1 MTFPGTACRVLIVAG
16 AAAALLASG
25 SSNANR
31 PDDGSQ
37 GSSAPAS
44 QPMEAAQA
52 LGLWKTSFGPVKIEK
67 DPDSGD
73 KNLRGVWVYER
84 SGEQVIGYFSGP
96 LDGNVLQ
103 FRWTEP
109 AKPAD
114 LVGDGYLVFDPNGQS
129 FSGKWWTTDRA
140 RGGEWNGW
148 RKDGGQ
154 GSPDPA
160 STSPEG
166 GPPPEGAPP
175 PPDDG
180 PPTKKGPAEQAPP
193 PTEETI

>member
-1 MTFPGTACRVLIVAG
+1 MTFPGLACRVIVVAG
-16 AAAALLASG
+16 AAAAVIASG

-31 PDDGSQ
+31 PADGPA
-37 GSSAPAS
+37 SSTAAPPS
-44 QPMEAAQA
+44 QPMAVEQA

-67 DPDSGD
+67 DPESGD
-73 KNLRGVWVYER
+73 KNLRGVWVYDR
-84 SGEQVIGYFSGP
+84 SGKEVIGYFSGP

-109 AKPAD
+109 ARPTD

-129 FSGKWWTTDRA
+129 FSGRWWTTDRA

-154 GSPDPA
+154 GAPDPA
-160 STSPEG
+160 STAPEG
-166 GPPPEGAPP
+166 QPPRDQAPP
-175 PPDDG
+175 PPNQE
-180 PPTKKGPAEQAPP
+180 GPAEQAPP
-193 PTEETI
+193 PEETI